1 MTTETTQ
8 REVRMTA
15 PLMQRAANVLPSS
28 YRADDN
34 SIEIVW
40 TTGSKGLRFDW
51 YDGTYYDEE
60 LSLEP
65 SAVRL
70 ERLNAGAPL
79 LNSHQDYDLSAV
91 LGSVVPGSVTIGGGE
106 GKARV
111 RLASTPDVANI
122 VAKIIDGHIRNVS
135 VGYQVHAFLR
145 TETPGE
151 RPHMLATDWEPTELS
166 MVCVGFDAKAQ
177 TRSGTE
183 AQVFPCIVRGTAATT
198 DNEEIIMPDGI
209 DTAAATTDAT
219 ENTTTDLTIVD
230 QAGTGTAIVPADT
243 GTDTTGTRSGGFV
256 TLARIAEASRALGA
270 DVTNEL
276 LLRHENT
283 PFTPDAL
290 LSEVTTRYAERND
303 VPPINNSRTAP
314 GIVTLDERD
323 KFRRAMVGALS
334 ARICDTRGAP
344 ADGGEVFGTRSG
356 LEIARVYLER
366 QGIRTGNMGQME
378 LAGQAFGFQRHG
390 AMTTSDFAIALQQAG
405 DTRAVQTYENYEETW
420 RPLARETTAND
431 FRPVPIVGLVGTNE
445 FQVIAENGEYTY
457 GSFVDLGDSFKLWTA
472 GKAFSFS
479 RQLLINDQLGLI
491 GERIDNIGEGAS
503 LHEANAF
510 WAIINGNPMMKDGFA
525 LFSTQHGN
533 LADVGDDI
541 TVDSVGLGRAAMR
554 KQKNRDG
561 VRTANITPRYLVV
574 GPDMENA
581 ALKFLVAVTPNR
593 ASDAVPAWMTSLE
606 LIVEPRITGKAWYL
620 FADPARA
627 AVVQVAYL
635 AGADRLYT
643 DSRIGWDVDGIQYKG
658 RIDFNA
664 KALGYAGGYKNPGK

>member
-1 MTTETTQ
+1 METETIQ
-8 REVRMTA
+8 REVRVTA
-15 PLMQRAANVLPSS
+15 PMMRRDANVLPSS
-28 YRADDN
+28 YRDADR

-51 YDGTYYDEE
+51 YDGEYYEEE
-60 LSLEP
+60 LSLELG
-65 SAVRL
+65 AVRL

-91 LGSVVPGSVTIGGGE
+91 LGSVVPGSVTIANGE

-111 RLASTPDVANI
+111 RLAGTPDVADV

-166 MVCVGFDAKAQ
+166 MVCVGFDARAQ
-177 TRSGTE
+177 TRSGSE
-183 AQVFPCIVRGTAATT
+183 AQVFPCIVRGSAATT
-198 DNEEIIMPDGI
+198 EDMENIMADAI
-209 DTAAATTDAT
+209 DAAAATTDAP
-219 ENTTTDLTIVD
+219 ENTDIVVIDPATTVPVVQENAVTETDATATRGAVTMARVSEACRGLTD
-230 QAGTGTAIVPADT
+230 AD
-243 GTDTTGTRSGGFV
+243 
-256 TLARIAEASRALGA
+256 AR
-270 DVTNEL
+270 EL
-276 LLRHENT
+276 MLRHET
-283 PFTPDAL
+283 SPFTSDTL
-290 LSEVTTRYAERND
+290 LSEVTTRYAERNN

-334 ARICDTRGAP
+334 ARISDSRSALT
-344 ADGGEVFGTRSG
+344 DGGEMFGTRSG

-366 QGIRTGNMGQME
+366 QGTRTHSMGQME
-378 LAGQAFGFQRHG
+378 LAGAAFGFQRHG

-405 DTRAVQTYENYEETW
+405 DVRAVQTYENYEETW

-457 GSFVDLGDSFKLWTA
+457 GAFTDLGDSFKLWTA

-510 WAIINGNPMMKDGFA
+510 WAIINGNPLMKDGFA
-525 LFSTQHGN
+525 LFSAQHGN
-533 LADVGDDI
+533 LAAAGADI
-541 TVDSVGLGRAAMR
+541 TVESVGLGRAAMR

-593 ASDAVPAWMTSLE
+593 ASDAVPAWMTSLD
-606 LIVEPRITGKAWYL
+606 LIVEPRITGNAWYL

-664 KALGYAGGYKNPGK
+664 KALGYAGGYKNPGL